1 MDLVRRFVL
10 IALSPEFR
18 NILPCNQLFCLVV
31 QLHLQCNCR
40 NVNCPSSPSAT
51 ELNLSPSFPEPI
63 PLGTRVPHWAYI
75 DSTIVRFSHYLFFLL
90 DLFSFFLQSGSWNA
104 TTAQLAGGTYFC
116 QRPLPL
122 CILGSVTDSPEVTGS
137 ASVIP
142 SSTSSSQSAQ
152 STITSN
158 TSSPLPSK
166 GSSNAGAIAGGVVG
180 GIIGVALIAGLVA
193 WFTIRRSRSRSVR
206 PLEHSGDQGSDMAV
220 VPYPSD
226 IGALKLYV
234 SLVFPHPATVRAYKS
249 VTDLL
254 IALSRTL
261 PTRAHTQRM
270 RLPQRSSP
278 RTQADGVS
286 ALRPI
291 CKLTKRHTAASRKSD
306 RLRVRFSPPSSFPSS
321 CLLKAEKTPSMSP

>member
-1 MDLVRRFVL
+1 MQQQRSL
-10 IALSPEFR
+10 
-18 NILPCNQLFCLVV
+18 LVV
-31 QLHLQCNCR
+31 R
-40 NVNCPSSPSAT
+40 TFVN
-51 ELNLSPSFPEPI
+51 E
-63 PLGTRVPHWAYI
+63 
-75 DSTIVRFSHYLFFLL
+75 
-90 DLFSFFLQSGSWNA
+90 
-104 TTAQLAGGTYFC
+104 
-116 QRPLPL
+116 PLPL

-142 SSTSSSQSAQ
+142 SSASSSQSAQ

-180 GIIGVALIAGLVA
+180 GIIGVALIVGLVA

-291 CKLTKRHTAASRKSD
+291 CKLTKRHTAASRKSN
-306 RLRVRFSPPSSFPSS
+306 RLRVQFSPPSSFPSS